1 LEALCK
7 QYEEVIEKLKKENT
21 TLEGMVQSR
30 DELIMEIATKTG
42 LNRMGED
49 DHEDDDEDDNDD
61 EDDDDD
67 DRGDAVAPSPTTAPP
82 AAAPEFVVEEE
93 EDLEE
98 MVLEQEAPEAW
109 EVILLKEE
117 PEPPHPDLF
126 TMLMRDHEEISSRM
140 FDDLDDPTHV
150 DYDMDEWFLK
160 DGSHDHD

>member
-1 LEALCK
+1 MRMTMRMTTTMKMMMMA
-7 QYEEVIEKLKKENT
+7 EEML
-21 TLEGMVQSR
+21 SR
-30 DELIMEIATKTG
+30 HPL
-42 LNRMGED
+42 LL
-49 DHEDDDEDDNDD
+49 HHLL
-61 EDDDDD
+61 
-67 DRGDAVAPSPTTAPP
+67 PP
-82 AAAPEFVVEEE
+82 PEFVIEEE

-126 TMLMRDHEEISSRM
+126 TMLMRDHEEIPSRM

>member
-61 EDDDDD
+61 DDDDD
-67 DRGDAVAPSPTTAPP
+67 DRGDAVTPSPTTAPP
-82 AAAPEFVVEEE
+82 AAAPRVGCRGGRR
-93 EDLEE
+93 LGG
-98 MVLEQEAPEAW
+98 
-109 EVILLKEE
+109 
-117 PEPPHPDLF
+117 
-126 TMLMRDHEEISSRM
+126 
-140 FDDLDDPTHV
+140 
-150 DYDMDEWFLK
+150 
-160 DGSHDHD
+160 DGSRIGGP